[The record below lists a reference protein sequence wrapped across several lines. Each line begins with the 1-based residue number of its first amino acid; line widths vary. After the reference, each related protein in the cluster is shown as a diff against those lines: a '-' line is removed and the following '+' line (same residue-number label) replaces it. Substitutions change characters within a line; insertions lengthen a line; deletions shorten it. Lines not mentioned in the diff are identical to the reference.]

1 MILDHFP
8 NVMIWIWILVSVRLC
23 NFFDV
28 GSYISS
34 WIFGQISTELNEII
48 VFCKYHRLQL
58 VCCFRT
64 LYINTR
70 VLNKSTGRLLDNEEK
85 YSCTYT
91 FCHLIN
97 KKIRPISFFLPS
109 KFQKSSNLYVY
120 LQLNILWNSRVHSNC
135 ASKYS
140 VDNRPG

>member
-1 MILDHFP
+1 MHI
-8 NVMIWIWILVSVRLC
+8 SVRSVMEFLQRWIIRIC
-23 NFFDV
+23 N
-28 GSYISS
+28 
-34 WIFGQISTELNEII
+34 WIFGQISTNLNEII
-48 VFCKYHRLQL
+48 VFCKYHKLHTASLLLQNV
-58 VCCFRT
+58 VC
-64 LYINTR
+64 TR
-70 VLNKSTGRLLDNEEK
+70 VLNKCKGHLLDNEEK